1 MEIIRD
7 INQRDP
13 EWFKLKNGRVSA
25 SHAKDI
31 LSMTGATG
39 SQKNYM
45 LSLAGEVL
53 GGEKD
58 HFESHDM
65 KRGTE
70 LESDAREQ
78 YEWKSG
84 NKVEEVALIFKDK
97 DKRVLCSPD
106 GIMMDIGT
114 GFEVK
119 CPKMH
124 THVEYLLKKR
134 VPPVY
139 FPQVQSSMYVTGFD
153 KWVFMSYYPGLDPL
167 IITVKRDNE
176 WIEKFEVE
184 LKKFL
189 KKLDETINKL
199 RS

>member
-1 MEIIRD
+1 MEIIKD
-7 INQRDP
+7 IQQRSD
-13 EWFKLKNGRVSA
+13 EWFKLKKGRVSA

-45 LSLAGEVL
+45 LTLAGEIL
-53 GGEKD
+53 GGKKD
-58 HFESHDM
+58 NFESHDM

-70 LESDAREQ
+70 LEAEAREQ

-84 NKVEEVALIFKDK
+84 NKVEEVALIFKDNK
-97 DKRVLCSPD
+97 KRILCSPD
-106 GIMMDIGT
+106 GLIIDNKT
-114 GFEVK
+114 GYEVK

-167 IITVKRDNE
+167 IITVERDNE
-176 WIEKFEVE
+176 WIDKFHDE
-184 LKKFL
+184 LQSFL
-189 KKLDETINKL
+189 KRLDETLLKL
-199 RS
+199 RG